1 MRPARLFLSL
11 LVAASAPPAVRA
23 ESFQFQADVNKLM
36 VRSRSPPRPAAR
48 NSRSPPTAPSCSAT
62 QDIIINSLYS
72 KKEIFLREL
81 ISNGSDVCSPSPPT
95 PPALLLPTSTARLRR
110 EGCSVGG
117 LAMNGTYAR
126 NLSIHIVYNSRP
138 LEYSDY
144 EDLRTAIKA

>member
-36 VRSRSPPRPAAR
+36 VRSRSPPRPPRATLAR
-48 NSRSPPTAPSCSAT
+48 RPPTAPSCSAN

-81 ISNGSDVCSPSPPT
+81 ISNGRKLKCK
-95 PPALLLPTSTARLRR
+95 
-110 EGCSVGG
+110 
-117 LAMNGTYAR
+117 N
-126 NLSIHIVYNSRP
+126 
-138 LEYSDY
+138 
-144 EDLRTAIKA
+144 